1 MFSAFFIDRPK
12 FAFVIAIVITL
23 AGIISLQALPIAEFP
38 QITPPVVRVSASYP
52 GANAQVLEETVAQ
65 PLESQVNGVE
75 GMIYMSSKSANDG
88 SYVLNV
94 TFETGIDGDI
104 AQVNVQN
111 RVTQATP
118 LLPEE
123 VKRQGVNVKK
133 QSTSMLLVVNLYSPN
148 DSYDGIFLSNY
159 ASINVRDVL
168 VRIPGVSDV
177 EILGGQD
184 YSMRVWL
191 QPDRMAALG
200 ITTTDVFDAI
210 REQNVQVA
218 AGKIG
223 QSPAPAGQQ
232 FQYTIQ
238 TKGRLADPAE
248 FESIILRTGEDGS
261 ILRLKDVARVEL
273 GAKTY
278 DSFGQLNGKP
288 SVVMAVYQLPEANAL
303 DVARRVKAQMDVLS
317 QRFPDDLD
325 WAVLYD
331 TTLFIEVSIA
341 EVVETLI
348 IALILV
354 ILVTFLFLQDWRATL
369 IPSIAIPVSL
379 VGTFAAML
387 VMGMSVNTIS
397 LFGLILAIGIVV
409 DDAIVVIE
417 NVQRHMSDGMDARQA
432 TRAAMAEVTG
442 PIVATTLVLLAVFV
456 PVGFMPGITGQL
468 YSQFAITI
476 SFAVAISSINA
487 LTLSPALCA
496 TLLQSSS
503 QQESAFFL
511 FRWFNRILDTTRGG
525 YVKWVGAMAR
535 KLVITMV
542 LFAVFLGVTGWL
554 FSVTPTGFLPT
565 EDKGAFMIDIQL
577 PEAASLERTIDVVRE
592 VESILGNQPGVAD
605 FMSVPGYSILKGAA
619 SSNSALTIAVLEPWE
634 QRTSPELHEGA
645 IVGQLYGAFGAV
657 QGANIFPFRLPPIPG
672 LGTTGGFEF
681 VLQDTTGGTPQALVG
696 ALQNV
701 VVNANQNENMQDV
714 FSSYRASMPQVFLDV
729 DRDKAKTLNV
739 SLNEV
744 FATLQAQLG
753 SLYVND
759 FNKFGRI
766 YQVIVQA
773 EQKYRTDEND
783 IGDLYVR
790 NSDAKMIPLRT
801 LVDTASMVGPETVER
816 YNILRSVTIN
826 GGPPPGKSS
835 GQAIAAMQQ
844 VADENL
850 PAGFVYE
857 WTGTALQETQAGAA
871 TVAIFILALI
881 FVYLFLVAQYE
892 SWSIPI
898 SVMLAVPIAAFG
910 GVLAQQLVGLNLDI
924 YAQVGLVLL
933 IGLASKNAILI
944 VEFAK
949 TQREE
954 DGKSIFEAATTA
966 ADLRFRAVLM
976 TAFSFI
982 LGVIPLVI
990 ASGAGAASRRSL
1002 GTVVFGGMIAAAVL
1016 ATIMVPVLY
1025 AAVQTLREKIK
1036 GAPETAV
1043 TAEPEPA
1050 TAPD

>member
-12 FAFVIAIVITL
+12 FAFVISIVITL
-23 AGIISLQALPIAEFP
+23 AGLICLQALPIAEFP
-38 QITPPVVRVSASYP
+38 QVTPPVVRVSASYP
-52 GANAQVLEETVAQ
+52 GANAQVVEETVAQ
-65 PLESQVNGVE
+65 PIESQVNGVE

-94 TFETGIDGDI
+94 TFEVGVDGDI

-118 LLPEE
+118 KLPEE

-148 DSYDGIFLSNY
+148 ETYDGLFLSNY
-159 ASINVRDVL
+159 ASINIRDVL

-177 EILGGQD
+177 DILGGQD

-191 QPDRMAALG
+191 QPDRMAAKG
-200 ITTTDVFDAI
+200 ISTTDVYNAI

-223 QSPAPAGQQ
+223 QSPAASGQQ

-248 FESIILRTGEDGS
+248 FENIILRTGSDGS
-261 ILRLKDVARVEL
+261 ILRLKDVARLDL
-273 GAKTY
+273 GAKSY
-278 DSFGQLNGKP
+278 DSFGLLNGKP

-303 DVARRVKAQMDVLS
+303 DVAQRVKEQMELMS
-317 QRFPDDLD
+317 KRFPDDLD

-331 TTLFIEVSIA
+331 TTLFVEVSIE
-341 EVVETLI
+341 EVVETLF

-379 VGTFAAML
+379 IGTFAAML
-387 VMGMSVNTIS
+387 IMDMSVNTIS

-417 NVQRHMSDGMDARQA
+417 NVQRHMNDGMGVKQA
-432 TRAAMAEVTG
+432 TRTAMLEVTG
-442 PIVATTLVLLAVFV
+442 PVVATTLVLLAVFV

-496 TLLQSSS
+496 TLLKPSNGKEPS
-503 QQESAFFL
+503 FFL
-511 FRWFNRILDTTRGG
+511 FRWFNSALDLTRGG
-525 YVKWVGAMAR
+525 YLRWVGGMAR
-535 KLVITMV
+535 KLVLTTL
-542 LFAVFLGVTGWL
+542 LFFVFLGVTGWL
-554 FSVTPTGFLPT
+554 FTQTPTGFLPT
-565 EDKGAFMIDIQL
+565 EDKGAFMIDVQL
-577 PEAASLERTIDVVRE
+577 PEAASLERTVEVVKE
-592 VESILGNQPGVAD
+592 VEAILANQPGVAD
-605 FMSVPGYSILKGAA
+605 FISIPGYSILKGAV
-619 SSNSALTIAVLEPWE
+619 SSNSALMIAVLDPWDLRE
-634 QRTSPELHEGA
+634 TPELHEGA
-645 IVGQLYGAFGAV
+645 IVGQLFGAFSAV
-657 QGANIFPFRLPPIPG
+657 QGANVFPFRLPPIPG

-681 VLQDTTGGTPQALVG
+681 ILQDTTGGTPQALVG
-696 ALQNV
+696 AMQNL
-701 VVNANQNENMQDV
+701 VVNANQNDNMEGV
-714 FSSYRASMPQVFLDV
+714 FSSYRASMPQIFLDV
-729 DRDKAKTLNV
+729 NRDKAKTLNTP
-739 SLNEV
+739 LDEV
-744 FATLQAQLG
+744 FTTLQAQLG

-766 YQVIVQA
+766 YQVIMQA
-773 EQKYRTDEND
+773 EQKFRADEED

-790 NSDAKMIPLRT
+790 NSDGRMIPLRT
-801 LVDTASMVGPETVER
+801 LVDTESLIGPETVER

-826 GGPPPGKSS
+826 GGPPAGKSS

-844 VADENL
+844 VADGNL
-850 PAGFVYE
+850 PSGFVYE
-857 WTGTALQETQAGAA
+857 WTGTALQEIQAGAA
-871 TVAIFILALI
+871 TVQIFVLALI

-910 GVLAQQLVGLNLDI
+910 GVVAQLIAGLSLDI

-949 TQREE
+949 VQREE
-954 DGKSIFEAATTA
+954 EGKSIFDAALTA
-966 ADLRFRAVLM
+966 ARLRFRAVLM
-976 TAFSFI
+976 TAFSFV

-1002 GTVVFGGMIAAAVL
+1002 GTMVFGGMIAAAVL

-1025 AAVQTLREKIK
+1025 AVVQTVREKVK
-1036 GAPETAV
+1036 GPPKTEKLVESASGA
-1043 TAEPEPA
+1043 
-1050 TAPD
+1050 APD

>member
-1 MFSAFFIDRPK
+1 VFSAFFIDRPK
-12 FAFVIAIVITL
+12 FAFVISIVITL
-23 AGIISLQALPIAEFP
+23 AGLICLQALPIAEFP

-52 GANAQVLEETVAQ
+52 GANAQVVEETVAQ
-65 PLESQVNGVE
+65 PIESQVNGVE

-94 TFETGIDGDI
+94 TFEVGVDGDI

-118 LLPEE
+118 KLPEE

-148 DSYDGIFLSNY
+148 ETYGGLFLSNY
-159 ASINVRDVL
+159 ASINIRDVL

-177 EILGGQD
+177 DILGGQD

-191 QPDRMAALG
+191 QPDRMAAKG
-200 ITTTDVFDAI
+200 ISTTDVYNAI

-223 QSPAPAGQQ
+223 QSPAASGQQ

-248 FESIILRTGEDGS
+248 FENIILRTGSDGS
-261 ILRLKDVARVEL
+261 ILRLKDVARLDL
-273 GAKTY
+273 GAKSY
-278 DSFGQLNGKP
+278 DSFGLLNGKP

-303 DVARRVKAQMDVLS
+303 DVAQRVNEQMELMS
-317 QRFPDDLD
+317 KRFPDDLD

-331 TTLFIEVSIA
+331 TTLFVEVSIE
-341 EVVETLI
+341 EVVETLF

-369 IPSIAIPVSL
+369 IPSIAIPVAL
-379 VGTFAAML
+379 IGTFAAML
-387 VMGMSVNTIS
+387 IMDMSVNTIS

-417 NVQRHMSDGMDARQA
+417 NVQRHMNDGMGVKQA
-432 TRAAMAEVTG
+432 TRTAMLEVTG
-442 PIVATTLVLLAVFV
+442 PVVATTLVLLAVFV

-496 TLLQSSS
+496 TLLKPADHKEPS
-503 QQESAFFL
+503 FFV
-511 FRWFNRILDTTRGG
+511 FRWFNQMLEATRGG
-525 YVKWVGAMAR
+525 YLKWVGGMAR
-535 KLVITMV
+535 KLVLTTL
-542 LFAVFLGVTGWL
+542 LFFVFLGVTGWL
-554 FSVTPTGFLPT
+554 FTQTPTGFLPT
-565 EDKGAFMIDIQL
+565 EDKGAFMIDVQL
-577 PEAASLERTIDVVRE
+577 PEAASLERTVEVVKE
-592 VESILGNQPGVAD
+592 VEAILANQPGVAD
-605 FMSVPGYSILKGAA
+605 FMSVPGYSILKGAV
-619 SSNSALTIAVLEPWE
+619 SSNSALMIAVLDPWDLRE
-634 QRTSPELHEGA
+634 TPELHEGA
-645 IVGQLYGAFGAV
+645 IVGQLFGAFSAV
-657 QGANIFPFRLPPIPG
+657 RGANVFPFRLPPIPG

-681 VLQDTTGGTPQALVG
+681 ILQDTTGGTPQALVG
-696 ALQNV
+696 AMQNL
-701 VVNANQNENMQDV
+701 VVNANQNDNMEGV
-714 FSSYRASMPQVFLDV
+714 FSSYRASMPQIFLDV
-729 DRDKAKTLNV
+729 NRDKAKTLNTP
-739 SLNEV
+739 LDEV
-744 FATLQAQLG
+744 FTTLQAQLG

-766 YQVIVQA
+766 YQVIMQA
-773 EQKYRTDEND
+773 EQKFRADEED

-790 NSDAKMIPLRT
+790 NSDGRMIPLRT
-801 LVDTASMVGPETVER
+801 LVDTESLIGPETVER

-844 VADENL
+844 VADSNL
-850 PAGFVYE
+850 PSGFVYE
-857 WTGTALQETQAGAA
+857 WTGTALQEIQAGAA
-871 TVAIFILALI
+871 TVQIFVLALI

-892 SWSIPI
+892 SWSIPV

-910 GVLAQQLVGLNLDI
+910 GVVAQLITGLSLDI

-949 TQREE
+949 VQREE
-954 DGKSIFEAATTA
+954 EGKSIFDAALTA
-966 ADLRFRAVLM
+966 ARLRFRAVLM
-976 TAFSFI
+976 TAFSFV

-1002 GTVVFGGMIAAAVL
+1002 GTMVFGGMIAAAVL

-1025 AAVQTLREKIK
+1025 AVVQTVREKVK
-1036 GAPETAV
+1036 GPPKTEKLVESASGA
-1043 TAEPEPA
+1043 AS
-1050 TAPD
+1050 D

>member
-12 FAFVIAIVITL
+12 FAFVISIVITL
-23 AGIISLQALPIAEFP
+23 AGLICLQALPIAEFP

-52 GANAQVLEETVAQ
+52 GANAQVVEETVAQ
-65 PLESQVNGVE
+65 PIESQVNGVE

-94 TFETGIDGDI
+94 TFEVGVDGDI

-118 LLPEE
+118 KLPEE

-148 DSYDGIFLSNY
+148 ETYDGLFLSNY
-159 ASINVRDVL
+159 ASINIRDVL

-177 EILGGQD
+177 DILGGQD

-191 QPDRMAALG
+191 QPDRMAAKG
-200 ITTTDVFDAI
+200 ISTTDVYNAI

-223 QSPAPAGQQ
+223 QSPAASGQQ

-248 FESIILRTGEDGS
+248 FENIILRTGSDGS
-261 ILRLKDVARVEL
+261 ILRLKDVARLDL
-273 GAKTY
+273 GAKSY
-278 DSFGQLNGKP
+278 DSFGLLNGKP

-303 DVARRVKAQMDVLS
+303 DVAQRVKEQMELMS
-317 QRFPDDLD
+317 KRFPDDLD

-331 TTLFIEVSIA
+331 TTLFVEVSIE
-341 EVVETLI
+341 EVVETLF

-379 VGTFAAML
+379 IGTFAAML
-387 VMGMSVNTIS
+387 IMDMSVNTIS

-417 NVQRHMSDGMDARQA
+417 NVQRHMNDGMGVKQA
-432 TRAAMAEVTG
+432 TRTAMLEVTG
-442 PIVATTLVLLAVFV
+442 PVVATTLVLLAVFV

-496 TLLQSSS
+496 TLLKPADQKEPS
-503 QQESAFFL
+503 FFV
-511 FRWFNRILDTTRGG
+511 FRWFNQMLEATRGG
-525 YVKWVGAMAR
+525 YLKWVGGMAR
-535 KLVITMV
+535 KLVLTTL
-542 LFAVFLGVTGWL
+542 LFFVFLGVTGWL
-554 FSVTPTGFLPT
+554 FTQTPTGFLPT
-565 EDKGAFMIDIQL
+565 EDKGAFMIDVQL
-577 PEAASLERTIDVVRE
+577 PEAASLERTVEVVKE
-592 VESILGNQPGVAD
+592 VEAILANQPGVAD
-605 FMSVPGYSILKGAA
+605 FMSVPGYSILKGAV
-619 SSNSALTIAVLEPWE
+619 SSNSALMIAVLDPWDLRE
-634 QRTSPELHEGA
+634 TPELHEGA
-645 IVGQLYGAFGAV
+645 IVGQLFGAFSAV
-657 QGANIFPFRLPPIPG
+657 LFPFRLPPIPG

-681 VLQDTTGGTPQALVG
+681 ILQDTTGGTPQALVG
-696 ALQNV
+696 AMQNL
-701 VVNANQNENMQDV
+701 VVNANQNDNMEGV
-714 FSSYRASMPQVFLDV
+714 FSSYRASMPQIFLDV
-729 DRDKAKTLNV
+729 NRDKAKTLNTP
-739 SLNEV
+739 LDEV
-744 FATLQAQLG
+744 FTTLQAQLG

-766 YQVIVQA
+766 YQVIMQA
-773 EQKYRTDEND
+773 EQKFRADEED

-790 NSDAKMIPLRT
+790 NGDGRMIPLRT
-801 LVDTASMVGPETVER
+801 LVDTESLVGPETVER
-816 YNILRSVTIN
+816 YNILRSVTVN
-826 GGPPPGKSS
+826 GGPPAGKSS

-844 VADENL
+844 IADSSL
-850 PAGFVYE
+850 PSGFVYE
-857 WTGTALQETQAGAA
+857 WTGTALQEIQAGAA
-871 TVAIFILALI
+871 TVQIFVLALI

-892 SWSIPI
+892 SWSIPL

-910 GVLAQQLVGLNLDI
+910 GVVAQLIAGLSLDI

-949 TQREE
+949 VQREE
-954 DGKSIFEAATTA
+954 EGKSIFDATLTA
-966 ADLRFRAVLM
+966 ARLRFRAVLM
-976 TAFSFI
+976 TAFSFV

-1002 GTVVFGGMIAAAVL
+1002 GTMVFGGMIAAAVL

-1025 AAVQTLREKIK
+1025 AVVQTVREKVK
-1036 GAPETAV
+1036 GPPKTEKLVESASGA
-1043 TAEPEPA
+1043 AS
-1050 TAPD
+1050 D

>member
-1 MFSAFFIDRPK
+1 VFSAFFIDRPK
-12 FAFVIAIVITL
+12 FAFVISIVITL
-23 AGIISLQALPIAEFP
+23 AGLICLQALPIAEFP

-52 GANAQVLEETVAQ
+52 GANAQVVEETVAQ
-65 PLESQVNGVE
+65 PIESQVNGVE

-94 TFETGIDGDI
+94 TFEVGVDGDI

-118 LLPEE
+118 KLPEE

-148 DSYDGIFLSNY
+148 ETYDGLFLSNY
-159 ASINVRDVL
+159 ASINIRDVL

-177 EILGGQD
+177 DILGGQD

-191 QPDRMAALG
+191 QPDRMAAKG
-200 ITTTDVFDAI
+200 ISTTDVYNAI

-223 QSPAPAGQQ
+223 QSPAASGQQ

-248 FESIILRTGEDGS
+248 FENIILRTGSDGS
-261 ILRLKDVARVEL
+261 ILRLKDVARLDL
-273 GAKTY
+273 GAKSY
-278 DSFGQLNGKP
+278 DSFGLLNGKP

-303 DVARRVKAQMDVLS
+303 DVAQRVKEQMELMS
-317 QRFPDDLD
+317 KRFPDDLD

-331 TTLFIEVSIA
+331 TTLFVEVSIE
-341 EVVETLI
+341 EVVETLF

-379 VGTFAAML
+379 IGTFAAML
-387 VMGMSVNTIS
+387 IMDMSVNTIS

-417 NVQRHMSDGMDARQA
+417 NVQRHMNDGMGVKQA
-432 TRAAMAEVTG
+432 TRTAMLEVTG
-442 PIVATTLVLLAVFV
+442 PVVATTLVLLAVFV

-496 TLLQSSS
+496 TLLKPSNGKEPS
-503 QQESAFFL
+503 FFL
-511 FRWFNRILDTTRGG
+511 FRWFNSALDLTRGG
-525 YVKWVGAMAR
+525 YLRWVGGMAR
-535 KLVITMV
+535 KLVLTTL
-542 LFAVFLGVTGWL
+542 LFFVFLGVTGWL
-554 FSVTPTGFLPT
+554 FTQTPTGFLPT
-565 EDKGAFMIDIQL
+565 EDKGAFMIDVQL
-577 PEAASLERTIDVVRE
+577 PEAASLERTVEVVKE
-592 VESILGNQPGVAD
+592 VEAILANQPGVAD
-605 FMSVPGYSILKGAA
+605 FMSVPGYSILKGAV
-619 SSNSALTIAVLEPWE
+619 SSNSALMIAVLDPWDLRE
-634 QRTSPELHEGA
+634 TPELHEGA
-645 IVGQLYGAFGAV
+645 IVGQLFGAFSAV
-657 QGANIFPFRLPPIPG
+657 QGANVFPFRLPPIPG

-681 VLQDTTGGTPQALVG
+681 ILQDTTGGTPQALVG
-696 ALQNV
+696 AMQNL
-701 VVNANQNENMQDV
+701 VVNANQNDNMEGV
-714 FSSYRASMPQVFLDV
+714 FSSYRASMPQIFLDV
-729 DRDKAKTLNV
+729 NRDKAKTLNTP
-739 SLNEV
+739 LDEV
-744 FATLQAQLG
+744 FTTLQAQLG

-766 YQVIVQA
+766 YQVIMQA
-773 EQKYRTDEND
+773 EQKFRADEED

-790 NSDAKMIPLRT
+790 NSDGRMIPLRT
-801 LVDTASMVGPETVER
+801 LVDTESLIGPETVER
-816 YNILRSVTIN
+816 YNILRSVTIS
-826 GGPPPGKSS
+826 GGPPAGKSS

-844 VADENL
+844 VADGNL
-850 PAGFVYE
+850 PSGFVYE
-857 WTGTALQETQAGAA
+857 WTGTALQEIQAGAA
-871 TVAIFILALI
+871 TVQIFVLALI

-910 GVLAQQLVGLNLDI
+910 GVVAQLIAGLSLDI

-949 TQREE
+949 VQREE
-954 DGKSIFEAATTA
+954 EGKSIFDAALTA
-966 ADLRFRAVLM
+966 ARLRFRAVLM
-976 TAFSFI
+976 TAFSFV

-1002 GTVVFGGMIAAAVL
+1002 GTMVFGGMIAAAVL

-1025 AAVQTLREKIK
+1025 AVVQTVREKVK
-1036 GAPETAV
+1036 GPPKTEKLVESASGA
-1043 TAEPEPA
+1043 AS
-1050 TAPD
+1050 D

>member
-12 FAFVIAIVITL
+12 FAFVISIVITL
-23 AGIISLQALPIAEFP
+23 SGLICMQALPIGEFP
-38 QITPPVVRVSASYP
+38 QITPPVVRVSAVYP
-52 GANAQVLEETVAQ
+52 GANAQVVEETVAQ

-75 GMIYMSSKSANDG
+75 GMVYMSSKSANDG

-94 TFETGIDGDI
+94 TFEVGVDGDI

-118 LLPEE
+118 KLPEE

-133 QSTSMLLVVNLYSPN
+133 QSTSMLLVVNLYSP
-148 DSYDGIFLSNY
+148 DETYDGIFLSNY
-159 ASINVRDVL
+159 ASINVRDAL

-191 QPDRMAALG
+191 QPDRMAARG
-200 ITTTDVFDAI
+200 ITTSDVYSAI

-223 QSPAPAGQQ
+223 QSPAAAGQQ

-248 FESIILRTGEDGS
+248 FENIILRTGSDGS
-261 ILRLKDVARVEL
+261 ILRLKDVARLEL
-273 GAKTY
+273 GAKSY
-278 DSFGQLNGKP
+278 DAFGQLNGKP

-303 DVARRVKAQMDVLS
+303 DVAQRVKEQMAVMAE
-317 QRFPDDLD
+317 RFPEDLD

-331 TTLFIEVSIA
+331 TTLFVEVSIA
-341 EVVETLI
+341 EVVETLF
-348 IALILV
+348 IALLLV

-387 VMGMSVNTIS
+387 VMDMSINTIS

-417 NVQRHMSDGMDARQA
+417 NVQRHMSDGMGVKEA
-432 TRAAMAEVTG
+432 TRTAMLEVTG

-456 PVGFMPGITGQL
+456 PVGFMPGITGEL

-476 SFAVAISSINA
+476 SFAVGISSINA

-496 TLLQSSS
+496 TLLKPAS
-503 QQESAFFL
+503 QAEPSFIV
-511 FRWFNRILDTTRGG
+511 FRWFNRVLDTTRGG
-525 YVKWVGAMAR
+525 YLKWVGGMAR
-535 KLVITMV
+535 KLVLTTL
-542 LFAVFLGVTGWL
+542 LFVVFLGATGWL
-554 FSVTPTGFLPT
+554 FSQTPTGFLPT
-565 EDKGAFMIDIQL
+565 EDKGAFMIDVQL
-577 PEAASLERTIDVVRE
+577 PEAASLERTLDVVRE
-592 VESILGNQPGVAD
+592 VETILANQPGVAD
-605 FMSVPGYSILKGAA
+605 FMSVPGYSILKGAV
-619 SSNSALTIAVLEPWE
+619 SSNSALVIAVLDPWD
-634 QRTSPELHEGA
+634 QRESPDLHEGV
-645 IVGQLYGAFGAV
+645 IVDQLFGAFSAV
-657 QGANIFPFRLPPIPG
+657 QGANVFPFRLPPIPG

-681 VLQDTTGGTPQALVG
+681 VLQDTTGGTAQALVS
-696 ALQNV
+696 AMRNLV
-701 VVNANQNENMQDV
+701 ISANQNENMEGV
-714 FSSYRASMPQVFLDV
+714 FSSYRASMPQIFLDV
-729 DRDKAKTLNV
+729 NRDKAKTLHTP
-739 SLNEV
+739 LDQV
-744 FATLQAQLG
+744 FNTLQAQLG

-766 YQVIVQA
+766 YPVIMQA
-773 EQKYRTDEND
+773 EQEFRSAEED

-790 NSDAKMIPLRT
+790 NSDGNMIPLRT
-801 LVDTASMVGPETVER
+801 LVDTESIIGPETVER

-826 GGPPPGKSS
+826 GGPPAGKSS

-844 VADENL
+844 VADDTL

-857 WTGTALQETQAGAA
+857 WTGTALQEIQAGAA
-871 TVAIFILALI
+871 TVAIFVLALI

-892 SWSIPI
+892 SWSVPI

-910 GVLAQQLVGLNLDI
+910 GILAQLIMGLSLDI

-949 TQREE
+949 TQREDE
-954 DGKSIFEAATTA
+954 GMSIYDAALTA
-966 ADLRFRAVLM
+966 ARLRFRPVLM

-982 LGVIPLVI
+982 LGVTPLVI
-990 ASGAGAASRRSL
+990 AAGAGAASRRSL
-1002 GTVVFGGMIAAAVL
+1002 GTMVFGGMIAAAVL

-1025 AAVQTLREKIK
+1025 AVVQTVREKVK
-1036 GAPETAV
+1036 GTPELGQATKAG
-1043 TAEPEPA
+1043 AMPE
-1050 TAPD
+1050 